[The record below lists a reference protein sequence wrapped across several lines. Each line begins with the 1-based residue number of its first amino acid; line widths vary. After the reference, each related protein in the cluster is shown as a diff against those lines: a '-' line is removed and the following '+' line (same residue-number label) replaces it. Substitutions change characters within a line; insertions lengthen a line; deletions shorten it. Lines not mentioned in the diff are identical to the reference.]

1 MIEIK
6 VLGPGCFN
14 CKKLEELTRSALES
28 LAIEAK
34 VEKVSNYQQI
44 MDLGVMRTPG
54 LVINGK
60 VVSSG
65 RIPSVEEITGWV
77 QEAAAVK

>member
-6 VLGPGCFN
+6 VLGPGCPN
-14 CKKLEELTRSALES
+14 CKKLEELTRSALET
-28 LAIEAK
+28 LAVEAK
-34 VEKVSNYQQI
+34 VDKVTNYQQI
-44 MDLGVMRTPG
+44 MELGVMRTPG

-65 RIPSVEEITGWV
+65 RIPSVEEITGWI

>member
-1 MIEIK
+1 MILIK
-6 VLGPGCFN
+6 VLGPGCPN
-14 CKKLEELTRSALES
+14 CKKLEELTRSALET
-28 LAIEAK
+28 LAMDATI
-34 VEKVSNYQQI
+34 EKVSNYQQI
-44 MDLGVMRTPG
+44 MELGVMRTPG

-65 RIPSVEEITGWV
+65 RIPSVEEITKWI